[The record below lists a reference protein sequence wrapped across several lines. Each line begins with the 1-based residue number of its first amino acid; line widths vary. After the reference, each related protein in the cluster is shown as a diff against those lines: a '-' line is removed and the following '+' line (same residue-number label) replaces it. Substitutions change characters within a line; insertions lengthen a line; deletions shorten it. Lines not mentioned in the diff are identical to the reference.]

1 MTNEASEAS
10 KASTPNERE
19 WKLPWEAHCRC
30 GRVRLQ
36 VSAPPLLTLA
46 CHCEGCQRMTA
57 SAYSLSIAVPA
68 PAFEVIEGTPEI
80 GGLHGASRHYHC
92 PHCKSW
98 MFTRPEGM
106 DELVNVRASLLDVPT
121 LHEWF
126 RPWVET
132 HTAEAFGWAKTGAKH
147 SFEKLP
153 EEGAWGPM
161 IADYAANAPRPR

>member
-1 MTNEASEAS
+1 MPAMPDEPSD
-10 KASTPNERE
+10 RE

-30 GRVRLQ
+30 GRVRLR

-68 PAFEVIEGTPEI
+68 PAFAVIEGTPEI

-98 MFTRPEGM
+98 PPRR
-106 DELVNVRASLLDVPT
+106 LSAAASSPI
-121 LHEWF
+121 
-126 RPWVET
+126 
-132 HTAEAFGWAKTGAKH
+132 H
-147 SFEKLP
+147 SST
-153 EEGAWGPM
+153 
-161 IADYAANAPRPR
+161 PRRT